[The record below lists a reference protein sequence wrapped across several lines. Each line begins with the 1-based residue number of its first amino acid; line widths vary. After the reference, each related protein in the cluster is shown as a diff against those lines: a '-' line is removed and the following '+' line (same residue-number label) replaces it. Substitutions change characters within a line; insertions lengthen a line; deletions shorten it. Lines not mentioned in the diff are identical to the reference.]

1 MQNCVTSVTNKQTNK
16 LSFCW
21 NVQPETQI
29 LNELEPTYLVSIRWA
44 CWWMEAPLYF
54 HIWRRGFLKRKTQH
68 LEQTRLYCLSTI
80 MSCRFHPR
88 PSQFQIQFGLVCSKV
103 QHSTPPLWSDL
114 VKILTTKPRHAS
126 TFFLGI
132 HRFQKRNF

>member
-1 MQNCVTSVTNKQTNK
+1 MLKIVHHIGDWPKSLDCTDLNISVESAVMQNCVTSVTNKQTNK

-54 HIWRRGFLKRKTQH
+54 HICTVWP
-68 LEQTRLYCLSTI
+68 EPI
-80 MSCRFHPR
+80 
-88 PSQFQIQFGLVCSKV
+88 
-103 QHSTPPLWSDL
+103 
-114 VKILTTKPRHAS
+114 
-126 TFFLGI
+126 
-132 HRFQKRNF
+132 